1 MANSKTAVIIGA
13 GPAGLTAAH
22 ELLKNTN
29 IHPVIYEATNDIG
42 GIAMTA
48 VYKGNRIDMGGHRFF
63 SKSDRVMNWWFDFMP
78 IEAQN
83 PASNGTVQVSY
94 QNKTTDVDAPTGGP
108 DPDDTDLVMLVRSRL
123 SRIYYNRRFFDYPV
137 SLNAR
142 TIKNLGLFRM
152 ARIGT
157 SFMMAQARQI
167 RPEKNLE
174 DFFINR
180 FGRELYSTFFRDY
193 TEKVWGVP
201 CTEISP
207 EWGAQRIK
215 GLSLTKALLH
225 AVKPTRSRDGSV
237 DQKGTETSLIERFLY
252 PKFGPGQLWE
262 EVARQVTDRG
272 AELHCGQRVVGIEA
286 DDREITSLTVQAGI
300 SQMD

>member
-83 PASNGTVQVSY
+83 PSPNGTVQVSY

-180 FGRELYSTFFRDY
+180 FGRELYSTFCRDY
-193 TEKVWGVP
+193 TDKGWGVP

-225 AVKPTRSRDGSV
+225 AVKSAGSRDGSV

-272 AELHCGQRVVGIEA
+272 AELHCGQRVVG
-286 DDREITSLTVQAGI
+286 
-300 SQMD
+300 